1 MIQKGKT
8 EKETIR
14 IPIEVFLDVCK
25 IILSGQ
31 LGSKINGIND
41 AIGEVILEFSYSK
54 DKKGQ
59 KEALANITDVVF
71 EWNEQR
77 YGTEDPEEIALN

>member
-31 LGSKINGIND
+31 LGSKITGIND
-41 AIGEVILEFSYSK
+41 AIGEVILELSYSK

-59 KEALANITDVVF
+59 KEAIANITDIVF

>member
-1 MIQKGKT
+1 MIQKGKA

-25 IILSGQ
+25 IILSGG
-31 LGSKINGIND
+31 LGSKIAGIND
-41 AIGEVILEFSYSK
+41 AIGEVILEVSYLK

-59 KEALANITDVVF
+59 KEAIANITDVVF